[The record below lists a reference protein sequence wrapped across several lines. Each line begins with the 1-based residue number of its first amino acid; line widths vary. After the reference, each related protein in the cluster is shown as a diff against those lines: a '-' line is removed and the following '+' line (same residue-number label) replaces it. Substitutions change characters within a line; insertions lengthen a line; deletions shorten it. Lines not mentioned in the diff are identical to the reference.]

1 MRTPSVFEDAF
12 GVKVGGDYAFVVG
25 DEGSLTV
32 INVSNPLSFCLLPPS
47 RLAVLPLQVGI
58 ELQARTVPD
67 LPKLSDRVFGGGCAY

>member
-32 INVSNPLSFCLLPPS
+32 IDVSNPRNPS
-47 RLAVLPLQVGI
+47 VVSSIVDLKLDGAEGLAIAG
-58 ELQARTVPD
+58 D
-67 LPKLSDRVFGGGCAY
+67 YAYVAEP